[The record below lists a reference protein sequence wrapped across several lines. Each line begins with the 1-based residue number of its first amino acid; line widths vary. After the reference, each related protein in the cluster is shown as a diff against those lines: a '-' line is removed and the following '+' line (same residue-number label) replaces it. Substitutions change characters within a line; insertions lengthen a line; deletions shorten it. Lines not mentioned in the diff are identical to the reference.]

1 MTRSW
6 FRARTWLE
14 SCNAAS
20 AFVFCSVLYLLLT
33 CFTAAIFFGD
43 SVDYASS
50 IVSRFRGT
58 YDEFWEFG
66 HVLWR
71 PMGWLVTRAICFV
84 SPNCLANDSDYHVL
98 LVLSV
103 LSWSFGLLTVYLFHR
118 LAWFWTRRFWCASL
132 STVGFVTAQAFLNFT
147 QAGTPYVAGLA
158 MLMLGIYILEVNY
171 DPVGSDRRNTL
182 GGIALAGAVLL
193 WFPYVLVVP
202 AAVLI
207 PLVTR
212 RSLRGAL
219 ISGFSFAAVTG
230 GVYLAVILGL
240 RLHTLPEILA
250 WMRSASHG
258 VQIGGWIRA
267 GFGFARSFINMGND
281 GVLFKRYLLHDP
293 FNPVSVTDL
302 MRTVLAKMLMFY
314 ALLAAVV
321 VTLVATKQK
330 AALVLLALAAVPVLL
345 FAVHWQGGDLE
356 RYLPLYPFLFIAIA
370 VALSEQMSRTR
381 KLICAG
387 FLVAMALINVGALS
401 RYSYGLREASLS
413 RRAGTIPISRLT
425 KSSVLFVTHNGDELI
440 SFARSFPWA
449 SLNRHNLLHVRAVLE
464 PNGSDVPKW
473 KSKFGEFAL
482 AAWAKDGNVW
492 VSQRLL
498 SVLPRAEW
506 NWAEHDDRR
515 IGWRDLPPF
524 FRSLQYQECIGEN
537 DGFCLLA
544 PSFSNRELLSSVRNS
559 PTQTPELVSAK

>member
-1 MTRSW
+1 V
-6 FRARTWLE
+6 
-14 SCNAAS
+14 S
-20 AFVFCSVLYLLLT
+20 AFVFCLVVYLLLT
-33 CFTAAIFFGD
+33 YFTAAAFFGD

-50 IVSRFRGT
+50 IVSRFNGT

-71 PMGWLVTRAICFV
+71 PMGWLATRAICFV
-84 SPNCLANDSDYHVL
+84 SPKWLANDSDYHVM

-103 LSWSFGLLTVYLFHR
+103 LSWLFGLVTVYLFQR
-118 LAWFWTRRFWCASL
+118 LAWFSTRRFWCASL
-132 STVGFVTAQAFLNFT
+132 STVGLVAAQAFLNFT

-158 MLMLGIYILEVNY
+158 MLMLGIYVLAVNY
-171 DPVGSDRRNTL
+171 NPVGSGRRSVL

-193 WFPYVLVVP
+193 WFPYVLAVP

-212 RSLRGAL
+212 RSLRGTL
-219 ISGFSFAAVTG
+219 ISGLSFAVASG

-240 RLHTLPEILA
+240 RLHTVPEILA

-258 VQIGGWIRA
+258 IQIGGWIRA

-314 ALLAAVV
+314 LLLAAVV
-321 VTLVATKQK
+321 MTLVVAKQK
-330 AALVLLALAAVPVLL
+330 RALLLLALTAVPVLL

-356 RYLPLYPFLFIAIA
+356 RYLPLYPFLFVAIA
-370 VALSEQMSRTR
+370 VALSEQMSRIR
-381 KLICAG
+381 RYVCVG
-387 FLVAMALINVGALS
+387 FLVIAAAVNVIALS
-401 RYSYGLREASLS
+401 RYSYGLRQANLA
-413 RRAGTIPISRLT
+413 RRAGSIPIWGLSN
-425 KSSVLFVTHNGDELI
+425 SSVLFVTHNGDQLI

-449 SLNRHNLLHVRAVLE
+449 PLNRHNLLHVRAVLE
-464 PNGSDVPKW
+464 PNGSDVPRW

-482 AAWAKDGNVW
+482 AAWEKNGNVW

-506 NWAEHDDRR
+506 NWTEHDDRR

-524 FRSLQYQECIGEN
+524 FRGLQYQECIGES

-544 PSFSNRELLSSVRNS
+544 PSIANRELLSSVMHS
-559 PTQTPELVSAK
+559 PALRPELASAK